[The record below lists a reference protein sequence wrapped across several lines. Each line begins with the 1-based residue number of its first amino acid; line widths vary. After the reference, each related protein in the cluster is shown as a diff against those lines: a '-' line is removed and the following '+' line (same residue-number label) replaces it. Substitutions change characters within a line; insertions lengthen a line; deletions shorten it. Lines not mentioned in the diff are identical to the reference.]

1 MLVLMDNF
9 KKIKEVSE
17 ILNINNREIVDL
29 ELREASNDFAQLL
42 DQYNLVS
49 REQFYPLKY
58 LMRKK

>member
-1 MLVLMDNF
+1 MPVLMDNF